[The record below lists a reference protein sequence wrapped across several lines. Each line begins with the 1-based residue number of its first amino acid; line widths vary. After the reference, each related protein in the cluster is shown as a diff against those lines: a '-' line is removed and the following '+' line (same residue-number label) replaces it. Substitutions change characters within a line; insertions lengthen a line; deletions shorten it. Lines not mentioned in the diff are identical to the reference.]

1 MKRFLFPLSFC
12 ISISILSCSDS
23 TPVTPEPINIIPE
36 PVSVQAQEG
45 VLKIK
50 KSISVSLPENISSHL
65 NAYVNEVLSKSYGL
79 STTKGS
85 TASAQLQFELKEG
98 MTGITPYELVINDQA
113 AKIIAGEEKGLFYGF
128 QTFLQLFPAEKRDVY
143 GLPAVNIQ
151 DHAQFEYRGLHLDVS
166 RHFFDLDFIKKYI
179 DLLAYHK
186 FSKFHWHLTD
196 DQGWRIE
203 IKKYPGLTD
212 TGAYRNGT
220 VIGRYPGTGNDNTR
234 YGGYYTQEQVKEVL
248 AYAASRYIEVI
259 PEIELPGHASA
270 AIAAYPELSCFPQ
283 QPTVIEQNMSEGS
296 QQQQAAGRIKVV
308 QETWGVFDDV
318 FCAGKEGTFEFLENV
333 LAEVAELFPSKYLH
347 IGGDECP
354 KTHWKKC
361 AACQKR
367 MKENGLKDEHEL
379 QSYFVTRIEK
389 FVNQKGKTIIGWDE
403 ILEGGLAPNAI
414 VMSWRGQE
422 GGRAAARM
430 QHFAIMT
437 PTSHSYLDYNQTEKE
452 DSVTI
457 GGFISLEK
465 VYNYI
470 PVPDSLSEAQA
481 KFIMGGQGNVWTEYM
496 HYPSKVEYMVY
507 PRATALSEVL
517 WSTKKDYKRFL
528 EKMNAQ
534 YKRYNLWSVNAFPA
548 QKLN

>member
-50 KSISVSLPENISSHL
+50 KSISISLPEDISSHL

-98 MTGITPYELVINDQA
+98 MTGITPYELVISDQA

-166 RHFFDLDFIKKYI
+166 RHFFGLDFIKKYI

-203 IKKYPGLTD
+203 IKKYPELTD

-234 YGGYYTQEQVKEVL
+234 YGGYYTHEQVKEVL

-296 QQQQAAGRIKVV
+296 RQQQAAGRIKVV

-318 FCAGKEGTFEFLENV
+318 FCAGKESTFEFLENV

-389 FVNQKGKTIIGWDE
+389 FLNQKGKTIIGWDE

-528 EKMNAQ
+528 EKMNTQ
-534 YKRYNLWSVNAFPA
+534 YKRYGLWSVNAFPA